1 MEDIKTTYKKYIDK
15 LKEINLSFNIQ
26 LNQPINQNS
35 THNILYLNYFRL
47 FDDLINEVIS
57 DNNTAGI
64 KINLL
69 YDLLNEKTST
79 TVLSFIS
86 VHKKSSI
93 FSNIDLE
100 NFHTKVFNEMLDA
113 YLAFERDI
121 ICFNKLKDTMHQ
133 NIFLKKI
140 TDSNFV
146 LTYPD
151 LLKQI
156 YSNKL
161 ELALIN
167 ICETLANTTQT
178 VETNLILANLLT
190 YLSAALELPDVY
202 VYSKKMLLEL
212 SMIDHDYIQASQVI
226 TDLED
231 MNYANSDVKYY
242 KALIRQKQPNNILK
256 YIKHL

>member
-1 MEDIKTTYKKYIDK
+1 
-15 LKEINLSFNIQ
+15 
-26 LNQPINQNS
+26 
-35 THNILYLNYFRL
+35 
-47 FDDLINEVIS
+47 
-57 DNNTAGI
+57 
-64 KINLL
+64 
-69 YDLLNEKTST
+69 
-79 TVLSFIS
+79 
-86 VHKKSSI
+86 
-93 FSNIDLE
+93 
-100 NFHTKVFNEMLDA
+100 
-113 YLAFERDI
+113 
-121 ICFNKLKDTMHQ
+121 MHQ